1 MRVMDVSDPCR
12 WPTPKQLRAGG
23 KRKAGQQSIDF
34 LVKKRVKWV
43 KLQCKKVPTMS
54 RKKGGRSRMA
64 QVIRT
69 IRRVPP
75 ALVDRYRGLS
85 SATVHEA
92 SGGKGALSSGIKPI
106 SPEMRICGPVVTV
119 RIRPG
124 DNLMLHKAIYVAEP
138 GDVIVA
144 DAGGYREAGA
154 WGEIMAV
161 AALARG
167 IAGLVFNGAV
177 RDSQLMI
184 DLPFP
189 VFACG
194 LSIKGTEKVSL
205 GWINHAL
212 NLDNIT
218 IDPGDLILGDR
229 DGLVVVA
236 GEEAEAVLA
245 ASLAREEKE
254 EVIKERLRR
263 GESTLDV
270 YGFGDILK
278 ARGLTEE

>member
-1 MRVMDVSDPCR
+1 
-12 WPTPKQLRAGG
+12 
-23 KRKAGQQSIDF
+23 
-34 LVKKRVKWV
+34 
-43 KLQCKKVPTMS
+43 
-54 RKKGGRSRMA
+54 MA
-64 QVIRT
+64 QVKRT
-69 IRRVPP
+69 ITRISPE
-75 ALVDRYRGLS
+75 LVDRYRDLS

-92 SGGKGALSSGIKPI
+92 SGGKGALSSSIKPI
-106 SPEMRICGPVVTV
+106 SPEMKVCGPVVTV
-119 RIRPG
+119 SVRPG

-144 DAGGYREAGA
+144 DAGGYCEAGA

-161 AALARG
+161 AATARG
-167 IAGLVFNGAV
+167 IAGFVFNGSV
-177 RDSQLMI
+177 RDSQVMT
-184 DLPFP
+184 DMAFP
-189 VFACG
+189 VFARG

-205 GWINHAL
+205 GRINHTL

-218 IDPGDLILGDR
+218 INPGDLIVGDR

-236 GEEAEAVLA
+236 RDEAEAVLA

-254 EVIKERLRR
+254 SLIKERLRR
-263 GESTLDV
+263 GESTLEI